1 MVDIL
6 QEAHKALLRPHT
18 NLEIFHEVFIVLF
31 QEPNMQLIP
40 QIPSNDKNLP
50 KFILKAQNL

>member
-6 QEAHKALLRPHT
+6 QEVHKALLRPHT
-18 NLEIFHEVFIVLF
+18 NLEIFHEVFIILF
-31 QEPNMQLIP
+31 QEPNMQLNP

-50 KFILKAQNL
+50 IFILKAQNL